1 MPNVRARAPMRR
13 FARTRRMAGWGL
25 TIAAVL
31 LVPICW
37 VTAAVL
43 HASSCGVGLT
53 AWTCTETVGTFVVHQ
68 TLVSLSPA
76 AAVLLFAVGDAL
88 RHAR

>member
-1 MPNVRARAPMRR
+1 MRLSRLVRLGVGCLLVSVA
-13 FARTRRMAGWGL
+13 
-25 TIAAVL
+25 IA

-43 HASSCGVGLT
+43 HASACRVGLT
-53 AWTCTETVGTFVVHQ
+53 AWTCTEPVGAFIVHQ
-68 TLVSLSPA
+68 ALVSLSPG

-88 RHAR
+88 RRVR

>member
-1 MPNVRARAPMRR
+1 MRLSRLVRL
-13 FARTRRMAGWGL
+13 GVGC
-25 TIAAVL
+25 L
-31 LVPICW
+31 LVSVAISLVPVCW

-43 HASSCGVGLT
+43 HASNCGVGLT